1 VPTADIGSVYG
12 YSPSDIRIF
21 DEKVVTSGALPR
33 GRMMSPSES
42 DLDAFRNFEK
52 TAHDR
57 LAKTYHDAFS
67 AVTNRAIEPLLNAAR
82 VDEGTRLLDVAS
94 GPGTL
99 AGRAA
104 ERGALVVGIDIAPSM
119 VALARILHPA
129 LSFREASAEDLP
141 FATSSFDAVT
151 SSFGIGHFSKPDRV
165 LEEFRRVLVPKGRA
179 ALSWWDGFGQNRING
194 IFFDVIN
201 DLGIR
206 TAGALPAGPS
216 VDQFSDPDK
225 FAAILRAA
233 GFEDIGFDYVSF
245 SHAIRNVEELWD
257 LALGSFARISTVIR
271 AQNIDAQQGIR
282 KAVEQKAHQYASL
295 NGLEIPIAFRVVS
308 GMR

>member
-1 VPTADIGSVYG
+1 
-12 YSPSDIRIF
+12 
-21 DEKVVTSGALPR
+21 
-33 GRMMSPSES
+33 MMQSES
-42 DLDAFRNFEK
+42 DLEAFRNFEK

-67 AVTNRAIEPLLNAAR
+67 AVTNRAIEPLLDAAQVR
-82 VDEGTRLLDVAS
+82 KGTRLLDVAS

-99 AGRAA
+99 ASKAA
-104 ERGALVVGIDIAPSM
+104 ERGALVVVTDIAPSM
-119 VALARILHPA
+119 VILARTLYPT
-129 LSFREASAEDLP
+129 LNFREASAEDLP
-141 FATSSFDAVT
+141 FAASSFDAVI

-165 LEEFRRVLVPKGRA
+165 LAEFVRVLVPEGRA

-201 DLGIR
+201 ELGVK

-225 FAAILRAA
+225 FAAILRVA
-233 GFEDIGFDYVSF
+233 GFETIGIDYVSF
-245 SHAIRNVEELWD
+245 SHTIRNIDELWD
-257 LALGSFARISTVIR
+257 LALGSFARISTIIR
-271 AQNIDAQQGIR
+271 AQSNDAQQHIR
-282 KAVEQKAHQYASL
+282 KAVEQKAQLYASPS
-295 NGLEIPIAFRVVS
+295 GLEIPIAFRVVS

>member
-1 VPTADIGSVYG
+1 
-12 YSPSDIRIF
+12 
-21 DEKVVTSGALPR
+21 
-33 GRMMSPSES
+33 MSQSES
-42 DLDAFRNFEK
+42 DLEAFRNFEK

-67 AVTNRAIEPLLNAAR
+67 AVTNRAIEPLLDAAQVR
-82 VDEGTRLLDVAS
+82 KGTRLLEVAS

-104 ERGALVVGIDIAPSM
+104 ERGALVVGTDIAPSM
-119 VALARILHPA
+119 VVLARTLHPS
-129 LSFREASAEDLP
+129 LDFREASAEDLP
-141 FATSSFDAVT
+141 SATASFDSVI

-165 LEEFRRVLVPKGRA
+165 LAEFVRVLVPKGRA

-194 IFFDVIN
+194 IFFDVMN
-201 DLGIR
+201 ELGVK

-233 GFEDIGFDYVSF
+233 GFGAIRIDYVSF
-245 SHAIRNVEELWD
+245 SHTIRNVDELWD

-271 AQNIDAQQGIR
+271 AQSTDAQQRIR
-282 KAVEQKAHQYASL
+282 KAVEQKALLYASA

>member
-1 VPTADIGSVYG
+1 
-12 YSPSDIRIF
+12 
-21 DEKVVTSGALPR
+21 
-33 GRMMSPSES
+33 MSQLES
-42 DLDAFRNFEK
+42 DLEAFRNFEK

-67 AVTNRAIEPLLNAAR
+67 AVTNRAIEPLLDAAQVR
-82 VDEGTRLLDVAS
+82 EGRRLLDVAS

-104 ERGALVVGIDIAPSM
+104 ERGALVVGTDIAPSM
-119 VALARILHPA
+119 VVLARTLYPT
-129 LSFREASAEDLP
+129 LDFREASAEDLP
-141 FATSSFDAVT
+141 FATSSFDSIT

-165 LEEFRRVLVPKGRA
+165 LAEFVRVLVPKGLA

-201 DLGIR
+201 ELGVK
-206 TAGALPAGPS
+206 TVGALPAGPS

-225 FAAILRAA
+225 LAAILRTA
-233 GFEDIGFDYVSF
+233 GFKVIGIDYVSF
-245 SHAIRNVEELWD
+245 SHTIRNVDELWD

-271 AQNIDAQQGIR
+271 AQNTDAQQRIR
-282 KAVEQKAHQYASL
+282 KAVEQKAQLYASP

>member
-1 VPTADIGSVYG
+1 
-12 YSPSDIRIF
+12 
-21 DEKVVTSGALPR
+21 
-33 GRMMSPSES
+33 MMSQSKS
-42 DLDAFRNFEK
+42 DLEAFRNFEK

-67 AVTNRAIEPLLNAAR
+67 VVTNRAIEPLLNAAQVR
-82 VDEGTRLLDVAS
+82 EGTRLLDVAS

-104 ERGALVVGIDIAPSM
+104 DRGALVVGTDIAPSM
-119 VALARILHPA
+119 VVLARTLHPT
-129 LSFREASAEDLP
+129 LNFQEASAEDLP
-141 FATSSFDAVT
+141 FATSSFDSVI

-165 LEEFRRVLVPKGRA
+165 LAEFVRVLVPKGRA

-194 IFFDVIN
+194 IFFDAIN
-201 DLGIR
+201 ELGVK

-216 VDQFSDPDK
+216 VDQFSNPDK

-233 GFEDIGFDYVSF
+233 GFEVIGIDYVSF
-245 SHAIRNVEELWD
+245 SHTIRNVDKLWD

-271 AQNIDAQQGIR
+271 AQNVDAQQRIR
-282 KAVEQKAHQYASL
+282 KAVEQKAQLYASP

>member
-1 VPTADIGSVYG
+1 
-12 YSPSDIRIF
+12 
-21 DEKVVTSGALPR
+21 
-33 GRMMSPSES
+33 MMSQSKS
-42 DLDAFRNFEK
+42 DLEAFRNFEK

-67 AVTNRAIEPLLNAAR
+67 VVTNRAIEPLLNAAQVR
-82 VDEGTRLLDVAS
+82 EGTRLLDVAS

-104 ERGALVVGIDIAPSM
+104 DRGAVVVGTDIAPSM
-119 VALARILHPA
+119 VVLARTLRPT
-129 LSFREASAEDLP
+129 LNFQEASAEDLP
-141 FATSSFDAVT
+141 FATSSFDSVI

-165 LEEFRRVLVPKGRA
+165 LAEFVRVLAPKGRA

-194 IFFDVIN
+194 IFFDAIN
-201 DLGIR
+201 ELGVK

-216 VDQFSDPDK
+216 VDQFSNPDK

-233 GFEDIGFDYVSF
+233 GFEVIGIDYVSF
-245 SHAIRNVEELWD
+245 SHTIRNVDKLWD

-271 AQNIDAQQGIR
+271 AQNVDAQQRIR
-282 KAVEQKAHQYASL
+282 KAVEQKAQLYASP